1 MQDLLVNYGISGAQI
16 LSVVGAVII
25 VLFAIY
31 HLITD
36 LISTPQEAMKRVV
49 GIAVFAGF
57 LLLMYVMASDEI
69 SNTFAKA
76 KYADVTPSNM
86 KLITAGLGTAMWLSA
101 IALGSW
107 IIMEIGNLFR

>member
-16 LSVVGAVII
+16 LSVIGAII
-25 VLFAIY
+25 IALFAIY

-36 LISTPQEAMKRVV
+36 LISTPQEAIKRVV

-57 LLLMYVMASDEI
+57 LLLMYAMASDEI
-69 SNTFAKA
+69 AGTFAKA
-76 KYADVTPSNM
+76 KYSYLTPSNM
-86 KLITAGLGTAMWLSA
+86 KLITAGLGAGMWLSV

-107 IIMEIGNLFR
+107 IIIEIGNLFR